1 MPKFPFTAR
10 NNRDQ
15 YYGGE
20 VAADTENE
28 AVLKVEKLMAK
39 TGRGQA
45 RTVRINGNAHWPSLT
60 RQVVEH
66 EQRSETPKSTDR

>member
-10 NNRDQ
+10 SNRDQ

-20 VAADTENE
+20 VTADSENE

-39 TGRGQA
+39 TGRGVA

-60 RQVVEH
+60 RKVVEN
-66 EQRSETPKSTDR
+66 EN

>member
-10 NNRDQ
+10 SNRDE

-20 VAADTENE
+20 VIADSENE
-28 AVLKVEKLMAK
+28 AVLKVEEAMAA
-39 TGRGQA
+39 TNRGQA

-66 EQRSETPKSTDR
+66 ERQTATPKSTGR

>member
-10 NNRDQ
+10 SNRNE

-20 VAADTENE
+20 VTADSENE
-28 AVLKVEKLMAK
+28 AVLKVEELMADK
-39 TGRGQA
+39 NYGVA
-45 RTVRINGNAHWPSLT
+45 RTVRINGNAHWPNLT

-66 EQRSETPKSTDR
+66 ERQAEASKRTDR